1 MHVKLLRIYA
11 VLIGRTYFV
20 CTYTEGHETISLD
33 KISYTMARIK
43 PYQECVPLE
52 VFLSS
57 CKHII
62 NSLIGPL
69 KTCTPFRIPI
79 LSIYLFSCLSFSVIA
94 IILVHC
100 MRKRQLEKRRVLYI
114 FTWRQPP
121 WVTIALYVTI
131 SSLRQELI
139 VDMLSIVSMVITFQ

>member
-1 MHVKLLRIYA
+1 
-11 VLIGRTYFV
+11 
-20 CTYTEGHETISLD
+20 
-33 KISYTMARIK
+33 
-43 PYQECVPLE
+43 
-52 VFLSS
+52 
-57 CKHII
+57 
-62 NSLIGPL
+62 
-69 KTCTPFRIPI
+69 
-79 LSIYLFSCLSFSVIA
+79 
-94 IILVHC
+94 